1 MSDPP
6 PGAAQYP
13 PSPSAKQHKS
23 GIPPSPRPSPPG
35 GGESS
40 NNISPTRYSLRF
52 VTSSPGTSPTKQLNR
67 SSSADH
73 DDARGGDGGQD
84 LHGESIA
91 YDLSGLAVQ
100 QSPRLGGDPSSPDRK
115 RGDSGGI
122 SASPSYIIRTR
133 KFSASDAEALP
144 PRSANAAEY
153 SPDSSSDGNIEAALE
168 AARKRTAS
176 VGTKMIHSSPAAT
189 DKKGMHGFI
198 TPSETPSA
206 TDAFHDPF
214 GGAPG
219 VPPLTPMT
227 DVVELTPTVEAA
239 VKAARKVTGSTAM
252 TSSDEDNKARK
263 KMKMV
268 DSTGNKAID
277 TKGDVWNSEAFR
289 SIIDSADCIMAVELG
304 DRNYLKQRYEDAIEC
319 YEEGLDL
326 AYTSLRNL
334 AKQRAIADRSRTSAS
349 SGFLDDD
356 MPSDE
361 EGGPPEEK
369 DFDDQSPLKPTT
381 SFLKRIGSEASL
393 DVDQSNVALIAFATL
408 CLREGNAF
416 FRMGEWDEA
425 RRSYNDSKGYLSLIK
440 VTSSSASVAN
450 RAAMLSKT
458 KIEGQIMN
466 NYAAIEASMGR
477 HQHATTEYAEA
488 LRVKRRSLRSMLKQD
503 KEVMGSTLLSKEDA
517 VLDITTTLT
526 NIGQLRQKIAKH
538 SKAEEAYKQAL
549 SLRVEKCG
557 ERDLSVV
564 SGFVCFY
571 APSTMLSFFLSLFY
585 CTFIYSLSFCNT
597 KRRRRSIE
605 WEIFTSCRANMTGLC
620 DPTMKS

>member
-6 PGAAQYP
+6 PGAPQYP
-13 PSPSAKQHKS
+13 PSPSAKQRKS
-23 GIPPSPRPSPPG
+23 GIPPASPRPSPPPPPAAAATVSPG
-35 GGESS
+35 GGGSS
-40 NNISPTRYSLRF
+40 NISPTRYSLRF

-67 SSSADH
+67 SSFADGANH
-73 DDARGGDGGQD
+73 EGTSGDGGQD

-100 QSPRLGGDPSSPDRK
+100 QSPRLGDVPTSSSTDTK
-115 RGDSGGI
+115 LGVSGGI
-122 SASPSYIIRTR
+122 AASPSYIIRPR
-133 KFSASDAEALP
+133 KFSNSEAMP
-144 PRSANAAEY
+144 YRSASTNVAEY
-153 SPDSSSDGNIEAALE
+153 SPGSSSDDDIEAALE

-176 VGTKMIHSSPAAT
+176 VGTKMSHSSPAGT
-189 DKKGMHGFI
+189 SSSNKGMYGFI
-198 TPSETPSA
+198 TPSETTSA

-239 VKAARKVTGSTAM
+239 VKAARKVANSTSGAGNGN
-252 TSSDEDNKARK
+252 DGARNKTK
-263 KMKMV
+263 VV
-268 DSTGNKAID
+268 DPTGNKPID
-277 TKGDVWNSEAFR
+277 VKGDVWNSEAFR
-289 SIIDSADCIMAVELG
+289 SIVNSADCIMAVELG
-304 DRNYLKQRYEDAIEC
+304 DRNYLKHRYEDAIEC

-326 AYTSLRNL
+326 AYSSLRDMS
-334 AKQRAIADRSRTSAS
+334 KQKALADRSRTSAS
-349 SGFLDDD
+349 SSFLDDD

-369 DFDDQSPLKPTT
+369 DFAEQSPLKPTS
-381 SFLKRIGSEASL
+381 SFLRQIGSGVSL
-393 DVDQSNVALIAFATL
+393 DIDQSDIVLLAFASL
-408 CLREGNAF
+408 CLREGNGF

-425 RRSYNDSKGYLSLIK
+425 RRSYNDSKGYLSLIN
-440 VTSSSASVAN
+440 VASSSASSVAN
-450 RAAMLSKT
+450 RSATLSKT

-466 NYAAIEASMGR
+466 NNAAIEASAGR

-503 KEVMGSTLLSKEDA
+503 KEVLGSTLLSKEDA

-564 SGFVCFY
+564 SGFCSRVQ
-571 APSTMLSFFLSLFY
+571 
-585 CTFIYSLSFCNT
+585 
-597 KRRRRSIE
+597 
-605 WEIFTSCRANMTGLC
+605 
-620 DPTMKS
+620 

>member
-6 PGAAQYP
+6 PGAPQYP

-23 GIPPSPRPSPPG
+23 GIPASPRPSPPPPPPAAAVSPG
-35 GGESS
+35 GGGGSS

-73 DDARGGDGGQD
+73 DGARGGDVGQD

-100 QSPRLGGDPSSPDRK
+100 QSPRLGDVPSSPDRK
-115 RGDSGGI
+115 QGASGGI
-122 SASPSYIIRTR
+122 SASSSYIIRPR
-133 KFSASDAEALP
+133 KFSDSEALP
-144 PRSANAAEY
+144 FRNADAAEH
-153 SPDSSSDGNIEAALE
+153 SPDSSSDGDIEAALD

-176 VGTKMIHSSPAAT
+176 VGGKMSHASPAAT
-189 DKKGMHGFI
+189 GN
-198 TPSETPSA
+198 
-206 TDAFHDPF
+206 PF
-214 GGAPG
+214 GSAPG

-252 TSSDEDNKARK
+252 ASDGDNKARN

-268 DSTGNKAID
+268 DSTGNKAFD

-334 AKQRAIADRSRTSAS
+334 AKQKALADRSRTSAS
-349 SGFLDDD
+349 SSFLDDD

-369 DFDDQSPLKPTT
+369 YFDAFPLMP
-381 SFLKRIGSEASL
+381 
-393 DVDQSNVALIAFATL
+393 Q
-408 CLREGNAF
+408 
-416 FRMGEWDEA
+416 
-425 RRSYNDSKGYLSLIK
+425 
-440 VTSSSASVAN
+440 
-450 RAAMLSKT
+450 
-458 KIEGQIMN
+458 
-466 NYAAIEASMGR
+466 
-477 HQHATTEYAEA
+477 
-488 LRVKRRSLRSMLKQD
+488 
-503 KEVMGSTLLSKEDA
+503 
-517 VLDITTTLT
+517 
-526 NIGQLRQKIAKH
+526 
-538 SKAEEAYKQAL
+538 
-549 SLRVEKCG
+549 
-557 ERDLSVV
+557 
-564 SGFVCFY
+564 
-571 APSTMLSFFLSLFY
+571 
-585 CTFIYSLSFCNT
+585 
-597 KRRRRSIE
+597 
-605 WEIFTSCRANMTGLC
+605 
-620 DPTMKS
+620 

>member
-6 PGAAQYP
+6 PGAPQYP

-23 GIPPSPRPSPPG
+23 GIPPSPRPSPPPPPAAAASPG
-35 GGESS
+35 GGGGSS

-52 VTSSPGTSPTKQLNR
+52 VTSSPGTSPTKQLNP
-67 SSSADH
+67 SSSTDH
-73 DDARGGDGGQD
+73 DGARGGDGGQD

-91 YDLSGLAVQ
+91 YDLTGLAVQ
-100 QSPRLGGDPSSPDRK
+100 QSPRLGGDVPSSPDRK
-115 RGDSGGI
+115 QGASGGI
-122 SASPSYIIRTR
+122 SASPSYIIRPR
-133 KFSASDAEALP
+133 KFSDSEALP
-144 PRSANAAEY
+144 FRSANAAEY
-153 SPDSSSDGNIEAALE
+153 SPDSSSDGDIEAALD

-176 VGTKMIHSSPAAT
+176 VGTKMSHSSPAASGN
-189 DKKGMHGFI
+189 KGVYGFI

-214 GGAPG
+214 GSAPG

-252 TSSDEDNKARK
+252 ASDDTKARN

-304 DRNYLKQRYEDAIEC
+304 DRNYLKQRYEDAVEC

-334 AKQRAIADRSRTSAS
+334 AKQKALADRSRTSAS
-349 SGFLDDD
+349 SSFLDDD

-381 SFLKRIGSEASL
+381 SFLKRIGSGASL
-393 DVDQSNVALIAFATL
+393 DADQSDVILIAFATL

-425 RRSYNDSKGYLSLIK
+425 RRSYNDSKAYLSLIK
-440 VTSSSASVAN
+440 VASSSASVAN

-466 NYAAIEASMGR
+466 NYAAIEASTGR

-564 SGFVCFY
+564 SGFVGC
-571 APSTMLSFFLSLFY
+571 
-585 CTFIYSLSFCNT
+585 
-597 KRRRRSIE
+597 
-605 WEIFTSCRANMTGLC
+605 
-620 DPTMKS
+620 

>member
-1 MSDPP
+1 MNP
-6 PGAAQYP
+6 
-13 PSPSAKQHKS
+13 
-23 GIPPSPRPSPPG
+23 
-35 GGESS
+35 
-40 NNISPTRYSLRF
+40 
-52 VTSSPGTSPTKQLNR
+52 
-67 SSSADH
+67 SSSTDH
-73 DDARGGDGGQD
+73 DGARGGDGGQD

-91 YDLSGLAVQ
+91 YDLTGLAVQ
-100 QSPRLGGDPSSPDRK
+100 QSPRLGGDVPSSPDRK
-115 RGDSGGI
+115 QGASGGI
-122 SASPSYIIRTR
+122 SASPSYIIRPR
-133 KFSASDAEALP
+133 KFSDSEALP
-144 PRSANAAEY
+144 FRSANAAEY
-153 SPDSSSDGNIEAALE
+153 SPDSSSDGDIEAALD

-176 VGTKMIHSSPAAT
+176 VGTKMSHSSPAAS
-189 DKKGMHGFI
+189 DNRGMYGFI

-214 GGAPG
+214 GSAPG

-227 DVVELTPTVEAA
+227 DVVELTPSVEAV

-252 TSSDEDNKARK
+252 TSDGDNKARN

-268 DSTGNKAID
+268 DPTGNKAID
-277 TKGDVWNSEAFR
+277 TKGDVWNSEAFQ

-304 DRNYLKQRYEDAIEC
+304 DRNYLKQRYEDAVEC

-326 AYTSLRNL
+326 AYASLRNL
-334 AKQRAIADRSRTSAS
+334 AKQKALADRSRTSAS
-349 SGFLDDD
+349 SSFLDDD
-356 MPSDE
+356 VPSDE

-381 SFLKRIGSEASL
+381 SFLKRIGSGASL
-393 DVDQSNVALIAFATL
+393 DADQSDMILIAFATL

-440 VTSSSASVAN
+440 VASSSASVAN

-466 NYAAIEASMGR
+466 NYAAIEASTGR

-564 SGFVCFY
+564 SGFVGC
-571 APSTMLSFFLSLFY
+571 
-585 CTFIYSLSFCNT
+585 
-597 KRRRRSIE
+597 
-605 WEIFTSCRANMTGLC
+605 
-620 DPTMKS
+620 

>member
-1 MSDPP
+1 MTDPP
-6 PGAAQYP
+6 PGAPQYP

-23 GIPPSPRPSPPG
+23 GIPSSPRPSSPPAAAAAVVSPG
-35 GGESS
+35 GGLSS
-40 NNISPTRYSLRF
+40 NISPARYSLRF
-52 VTSSPGTSPTKQLNR
+52 VTSSPGASPTKQSNQ

-73 DDARGGDGGQD
+73 DGDGGQD
-84 LHGESIA
+84 LRGESIA

-100 QSPRLGGDPSSPDRK
+100 QSPRLGDVPSSPDR
-115 RGDSGGI
+115 RQGPSGGI
-122 SASPSYIIRTR
+122 SASPSYIIRPR
-133 KFSASDAEALP
+133 KFSDSEALP
-144 PRSANAAEY
+144 FRSTNAAEY
-153 SPDSSSDGNIEAALE
+153 SPDNSSDGDIEAALD

-176 VGTKMIHSSPAAT
+176 VGGKMSHASPAAT
-189 DKKGMHGFI
+189 GNKGTYDFI
-198 TPSETPSA
+198 TPSATPSA

-214 GGAPG
+214 GSAPG

-239 VKAARKVTGSTAM
+239 VKAATKVTGSTAM
-252 TSSDEDNKARK
+252 ASDGDTKARN
-263 KMKMV
+263 KMKLV
-268 DSTGNKAID
+268 DSIGNKAID

-326 AYTSLRNL
+326 AYTSLRKL
-334 AKQRAIADRSRTSAS
+334 AKQKALADRSRTSAS
-349 SGFLDDD
+349 SSFLDDD

-361 EGGPPEEK
+361 EGGPPKEK

-381 SFLKRIGSEASL
+381 SFLKRIESGASL
-393 DVDQSNVALIAFATL
+393 DIDQSNVVLIAFATL

-440 VTSSSASVAN
+440 VASSSASVAN

-466 NYAAIEASMGR
+466 NYAAIEASTGR

-503 KEVMGSTLLSKEDA
+503 KEVMGSSLLSKEDA

-564 SGFVCFY
+564 SRFVC
-571 APSTMLSFFLSLFY
+571 LFV
-585 CTFIYSLSFCNT
+585 
-597 KRRRRSIE
+597 RS
-605 WEIFTSCRANMTGLC
+605 
-620 DPTMKS
+620 

>member
-23 GIPPSPRPSPPG
+23 GIPPSPRPSPPPPAAAASPG
-35 GGESS
+35 GGGGSS

-73 DDARGGDGGQD
+73 DGARGGDGGQD

-91 YDLSGLAVQ
+91 YDLTGLAVQ
-100 QSPRLGGDPSSPDRK
+100 QSPRLGGDVPSSPDRK
-115 RGDSGGI
+115 QGASGGI
-122 SASPSYIIRTR
+122 SASPSYIIRPR
-133 KFSASDAEALP
+133 KFSDSEALP
-144 PRSANAAEY
+144 FRNADAAEH
-153 SPDSSSDGNIEAALE
+153 SPDSSSDGDIETALD

-176 VGTKMIHSSPAAT
+176 VGTKMSHSSPAASGN
-189 DKKGMHGFI
+189 KGMYGFI

-214 GGAPG
+214 GSAPG

-252 TSSDEDNKARK
+252 ASDGDNKARN

-304 DRNYLKQRYEDAIEC
+304 DRNYLKQRYEDAVEC

-334 AKQRAIADRSRTSAS
+334 AKQKALADRSRTSAS
-349 SGFLDDD
+349 SSFLDDD

-369 DFDDQSPLKPTT
+369 DFDDQSPLKPTP
-381 SFLKRIGSEASL
+381 SFLKRIGSGASL
-393 DVDQSNVALIAFATL
+393 DVDQSDVILIAFATL

-440 VTSSSASVAN
+440 VASSSASVAN

-466 NYAAIEASMGR
+466 NYAAIEASTGR

-564 SGFVCFY
+564 SGFIGC
-571 APSTMLSFFLSLFY
+571 
-585 CTFIYSLSFCNT
+585 
-597 KRRRRSIE
+597 
-605 WEIFTSCRANMTGLC
+605 
-620 DPTMKS
+620 

>member
-6 PGAAQYP
+6 PGAPQYP

-23 GIPPSPRPSPPG
+23 GIPPSPRPSPPPPPAAAVSPGG

-73 DDARGGDGGQD
+73 DGARGGDVGQD

-91 YDLSGLAVQ
+91 YDLTGLALQ
-100 QSPRLGGDPSSPDRK
+100 QSPRLGGDVPSSPDRK
-115 RGDSGGI
+115 QGDSGGI
-122 SASPSYIIRTR
+122 SASPSYIIRPR
-133 KFSASDAEALP
+133 KFRGSEAFP
-144 PRSANAAEY
+144 FRSANAAEY
-153 SPDSSSDGNIEAALE
+153 SPDSSSDGDIEAALD

-176 VGTKMIHSSPAAT
+176 VGTKMSHSSPAASGNT
-189 DKKGMHGFI
+189 GVYGFI

-214 GGAPG
+214 GSAPG

-239 VKAARKVTGSTAM
+239 VKAARKVTGGTAM
-252 TSSDEDNKARK
+252 ASDGDNKARN

-268 DSTGNKAID
+268 DSTGNKEID

-304 DRNYLKQRYEDAIEC
+304 DRNYLKHRYEDAVEC

-334 AKQRAIADRSRTSAS
+334 AKQKALADRSRTSAS
-349 SGFLDDD
+349 SSFLDDD

-381 SFLKRIGSEASL
+381 SVLKRIGSGASL
-393 DVDQSNVALIAFATL
+393 DADQSDVILIAFATL

-440 VTSSSASVAN
+440 VASSSASVAN

-466 NYAAIEASMGR
+466 NYAAIEASTGR

-564 SGFVCFY
+564 SGFVGC
-571 APSTMLSFFLSLFY
+571 
-585 CTFIYSLSFCNT
+585 
-597 KRRRRSIE
+597 
-605 WEIFTSCRANMTGLC
+605 
-620 DPTMKS
+620 